1 MGATQAQT
9 FLSLFI
15 IKSIIKIETRG
26 NGKIRN
32 LYTCTSVNVLD
43 YALNLSISV
52 EVSRKKLVKRS
63 FILNIYLIRSSKSII
78 GLWSM
83 YIYLSVFC
91 LLNMHCSALCRSIFR
106 SKVFNEQWTS
116 ICNRSNLKIIQSNRI
131 SFNPNSLTVSI
142 TELEE
147 LCQATLIPLSSNKS
161 MKHQS
166 KCIPFSST

>member
-91 LLNMHCSALCRSIFR
+91 LLNMHCADKYFDPKFSMNNERVFATEVILKSFNQIESALTQI
-106 SKVFNEQWTS
+106 
-116 ICNRSNLKIIQSNRI
+116 
-131 SFNPNSLTVSI
+131 
-142 TELEE
+142 
-147 LCQATLIPLSSNKS
+147 
-161 MKHQS
+161 H
-166 KCIPFSST
+166 